1 MDWDLEKMSDME
13 TVGYIHGGMLLSFF
27 FQLCRIISNYIYFAG
42 SVLMIVTL
50 DLPAGYIQ
58 RLFKSDLYS
67 IPEDIE
73 SFNKASEL
81 ITAVWKSKIIFTLFY
96 FIY

>member
-1 MDWDLEKMSDME
+1 MSDME
-13 TVGYIHGGMLLSFF
+13 TVGYIHGG
-27 FQLCRIISNYIYFAG
+27 

-50 DLPAGYIQ
+50 DLSAGYIQ
-58 RLFKSDLYS
+58 RLFKNDLYS

-81 ITAVWKSKIIFTLFY
+81 ITAVWKKTSHLNHGIITGQ
-96 FIY
+96 